1 VSPRILRVSFLEETI
16 METLE
21 LEYETELRRRT
32 CKKLRKSSNF
42 DTPETNSYR
51 RKWDFLEIREM
62 LVKQSG
68 RPKLEIRNFRS
79 DVSVENIVEGTR
91 VRGPQLLT

>member
-1 VSPRILRVSFLEETI
+1 LVDKVSPRILRVSFLEETI

-42 DTPETNSYR
+42 DI
-51 RKWDFLEIREM
+51 EIREM

-79 DVSVENIVEGTR
+79 DISVENIVEGTR
-91 VRGPQLLT
+91 VHGPQLLT